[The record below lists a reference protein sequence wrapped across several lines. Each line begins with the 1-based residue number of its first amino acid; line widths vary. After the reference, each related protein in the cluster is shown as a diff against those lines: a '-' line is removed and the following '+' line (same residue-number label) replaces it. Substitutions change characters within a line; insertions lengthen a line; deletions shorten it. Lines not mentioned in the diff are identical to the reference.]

1 MGEISARTVANG
13 TDEYGV
19 EALTETLERL
29 QVLIIEDGDEYL
41 RNLERFVTGPVY
53 FQAHNGEEAHE
64 ILNSKE
70 VNIDI
75 VYLDMRFDRIP
86 PEELLGDHAKV
97 TEELNGDPA
106 RAWQYL
112 KNNQGLYILAEIYE
126 KYGNRLKVVI
136 AYDFSRELKRFNNL
150 KRLYPELKWVS
161 DRVTFVEI
169 KNIFEE
175 FIFESV
181 EE

>member
-1 MGEISARTVANG
+1 MVEVSTRPVADG
-13 TDEYGV
+13 TGEYGV
-19 EALTETLERL
+19 ETLTDSLERL
-29 QVLIIEDGDEYL
+29 QVLIVEDGDEYL

-53 FQAHNGEEAHE
+53 FQAHNGEEALE
-64 ILNSKE
+64 ILNSE
-70 VNIDI
+70 EADIDI

-97 TEELNGDPA
+97 TQELNGDPA

-112 KNNQGLYILAEIYE
+112 KNNQGLYILAEIHE
-126 KYGNRLKVVI
+126 KYGNMLPVVI

-161 DRVTFVEI
+161 DRVTFTEI

-175 FIFESV
+175 FIFERGKA
-181 EE
+181 